1 MSEFDIRQGDNLL
14 LLRAMAD
21 ASVDSV
27 VTDPPYG
34 LSREPD
40 MAEVL
45 KHWLAGDDYTHGG
58 GGFNVARIRKN
69 NHPTVKPIAVGRW
82 LQRLITPRGGVT
94 LDLYAGS
101 GSFGASALLEGFR
114 PILLELDRDAE
125 GKPLGYID
133 LIRGK
138 CEWALLERAR
148 EAEVRAVA
156 DREADFRAKQIAL
169 FGAAA

>member
-21 ASVDSV
+21 ASVDRDS
-27 VTDPPYG
+27 
-34 LSREPD
+34 
-40 MAEVL
+40 
-45 KHWLAGDDYTHGG
+45 AG
-58 GGFNVARIRKN
+58 
-69 NHPTVKPIAVGRW
+69 
-82 LQRLITPRGGVT
+82 Q
-94 LDLYAGS
+94 
-101 GSFGASALLEGFR
+101 
-114 PILLELDRDAE
+114 
-125 GKPLGYID
+125 PLGYVDI
-133 LIRGK
+133 IRAR